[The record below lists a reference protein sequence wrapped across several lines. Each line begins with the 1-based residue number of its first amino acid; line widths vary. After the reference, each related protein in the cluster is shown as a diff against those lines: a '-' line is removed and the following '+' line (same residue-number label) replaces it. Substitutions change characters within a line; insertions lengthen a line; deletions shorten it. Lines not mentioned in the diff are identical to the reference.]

1 MQSTTGPKTDE
12 MLLEAKRKR
21 LIVKRKRIIKKKD
34 IKKAR
39 NHDRDNKNAFSTQM
53 FEEMHS
59 EQKIVE
65 EIHSEQKIVEE
76 TTEEISKK

>member
-1 MQSTTGPKTDE
+1 MQSTTGPTTDE
-12 MLLEAKRKR
+12 MFLEAKRKR
-21 LIVKRKRIIKKKD
+21 LEAKRIRNIKKKD

-39 NHDRDNKNAFSTQM
+39 NNDRDNKNAFSTKM

-65 EIHSEQKIVEE
+65 EIVEEITEE

>member
-1 MQSTTGPKTDE
+1 MQSTTGPTKDE

-21 LIVKRKRIIKKKD
+21 LETKRIRNIKKKD
-34 IKKAR
+34 IKRAR
-39 NHDRDNKNAFSTQM
+39 NNDRDNKNAFSTKM

-65 EIHSEQKIVEE
+65 EIVEE
-76 TTEEISKK
+76 ITEEITEK